1 MISII
6 DYGLGNVKAFSNI
19 FKMLNVKHE
28 ITANFDAI
36 EKSSKLILPGV
47 GSFDWAMHKLTS
59 SGLKELLD
67 KVVIEK
73 KIPILGICVG
83 MQLMA
88 NESDE
93 GELKGLGWIEGKV
106 KKLSSNNKIEIL
118 PHMGWNY
125 VEIEKNN
132 LFKGI
137 KDPNF
142 YFLHS
147 YFFEPESPNVV
158 LGKTSY
164 NEKFASI
171 VNKENI
177 FGIQFHPEKSH
188 DNGISI
194 LKNFAEL

>member
-19 FKMLNVKHE
+19 FKMLNIKHE

-67 KVVIEK
+67 KIVVEK

-106 KKLSSNNKIEIL
+106 KKLSSNKKIEIL

-137 KDPNF
+137 EDPNF

-147 YFFEPESPNVV
+147 YFFDPDSQNVV

-164 NEKFASI
+164 GEKFASI

-188 DNGISI
+188 DNGICI

>member
-19 FKMLNVKHE
+19 FKMLNVTHE

-67 KVVIEK
+67 KIVIQK

-93 GELKGLGWIEGKV
+93 GEMKGLGWIEGKV
-106 KKLSSNNKIEIL
+106 KKLSSNKEIEIL

-147 YFFEPESPNVV
+147 YFFEPERQNVV
-158 LGKTSY
+158 LGKTTY
-164 NEKFASI
+164 IEKFASI

-188 DNGISI
+188 ENGICI

>member
-28 ITANFDAI
+28 ITANFEAI

-132 LFKGI
+132 LLKGI
-137 KDPNF
+137 EDPNF

-164 NEKFASI
+164 HEKFSSI
-171 VNKENI
+171 INKENI

-188 DNGISI
+188 DNGICI

>member
-59 SGLKELLD
+59 SGLKELLN

-83 MQLMA
+83 MKLMA

-106 KKLSSNNKIEIL
+106 KKLSSNKKIEIL

-137 KDPNF
+137 ENPNF

-171 VNKENI
+171 INKENI

-188 DNGISI
+188 GNGICI

>member
-19 FKMLNVKHE
+19 FKMLNIKHE

-67 KVVIEK
+67 EIVLEK

-93 GELKGLGWIEGKV
+93 GEMKGLGWIEGKV
-106 KKLSSNNKIEIL
+106 KKLSSNKEIEIL

-137 KDPNF
+137 EEPNF

-147 YFFEPESPNVV
+147 YFFEPERPNVV
-158 LGKTSY
+158 LGK
-164 NEKFASI
+164 KI
-171 VNKENI
+171 
-177 FGIQFHPEKSH
+177 
-188 DNGISI
+188 
-194 LKNFAEL
+194 